1 MSCDGRERKTF
12 ANTKR
17 LALMAKE
24 ITGQRQVV
32 YKEEGKETYAFCPEQ
47 SYEEWKGEYVMRV

>member
-1 MSCDGRERKTF
+1 
-12 ANTKR
+12 
-17 LALMAKE
+17 MAKE

-32 YKEEGKETYAFCPEQ
+32 YKEAGKETYAFCPEQ